1 MYNHL
6 DKSPE
11 TYTEWK
17 QLVSNGFILYHSVYM
32 TFLKWQK
39 FQEFERISRI
49 WASLVAQ
56 RVKHLPAM
64 RETWVWS
71 LGWEDPLG
79 KDMATPLQYSCL
91 ENPMNGGAWW
101 AIYRPWGHRESD
113 MTERLHLKW
122 QNYGNRE
129 HKNISACQGWRR
141 DRVKSRAKWVWLYKK
156 YRKNLCGD
164 GNVLYLYQWDILV
177 LFTRHYD

>member
-32 TFLKWQK
+32 TFFKWQK

-56 RVKHLPAM
+56 RVKYLPAM

-71 LGWEDPLG
+71 LGWEDPLEKG
-79 KDMATPLQYSCL
+79 MAIHSSILPWRIPWTEEPCRIQFMGSQKVRH
-91 ENPMNGGAWW
+91 NW
-101 AIYRPWGHRESD
+101 ATKHN
-113 MTERLHLKW
+113 T
-122 QNYGNRE
+122 
-129 HKNISACQGWRR
+129 A
-141 DRVKSRAKWVWLYKK
+141 VWLSFSQP
-156 YRKNLCGD
+156 C
-164 GNVLYLYQWDILV
+164 YLIYLESQFKWSCSVMSDCLQPRG
-177 LFTRHYD
+177 L